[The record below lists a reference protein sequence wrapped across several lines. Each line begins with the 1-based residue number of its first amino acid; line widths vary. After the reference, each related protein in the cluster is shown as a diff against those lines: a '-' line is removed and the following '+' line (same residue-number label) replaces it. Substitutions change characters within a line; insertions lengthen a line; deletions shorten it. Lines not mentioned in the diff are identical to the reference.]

1 MSFQPISVKEEADF
15 RRLLARAN
23 LTIGEADKF
32 ATVLASQLQLLDGAN
47 IQSIMDSE
55 AAVND
60 LITLVEDA
68 LEEVD
73 FLDKELDNFD
83 ELLYVSTPTRFS
95 RTCSIVSVYDLPESL
110 LNS

>member
-1 MSFQPISVKEEADF
+1 MFQPISAKEEADF
-15 RRLLARAN
+15 RRLLAQTN

-60 LITLVEDA
+60 LLGLIEYA
-68 LEEVD
+68 LEEAD
-73 FLDKELDNFD
+73 FLDKQLDNFD
-83 ELLYVSTPTRFS
+83 KLLYVNIPIGFS
-95 RTCSIVSVYDLPESL
+95 HAYLQY
-110 LNS
+110 

>member
-1 MSFQPISVKEEADF
+1 M
-15 RRLLARAN
+15 LARAN

-32 ATVLASQLQLLDGAN
+32 SSVLASQLQLLDGAN

-68 LEEVD
+68 LEEAD
-73 FLDKELDNFD
+73 FLDKELDSFD
-83 ELLYVSTPTRFS
+83 ELLYVSTPLRFAWF
-95 RTCSIVSVYDLPESL
+95 TMLYLFINYQNHCLILEWV
-110 LNS
+110 